1 MVIVSLSYKIVP
13 AMHVNFLGIFI
24 LYTINSKIL
33 NQKKMIAT
41 LTYIKFHKES
51 RNVKSTY
58 IARIKLLLNSAA
70 KVHDEVQKSVHFFN
84 V

>member
-1 MVIVSLSYKIVP
+1 
-13 AMHVNFLGIFI
+13 
-24 LYTINSKIL
+24 
-33 NQKKMIAT
+33 MIAT

-51 RNVKSTY
+51 RNVKSTF

>member
-1 MVIVSLSYKIVP
+1 MVMVSLSYINSTCN
-13 AMHVNFLGIFI
+13 AREFSWNFHP
-24 LYTINSKIL
+24 TINSKIL

>member
-1 MVIVSLSYKIVP
+1 M
-13 AMHVNFLGIFI
+13 
-24 LYTINSKIL
+24 